1 MNRTVGGG
9 FEFVKFRI
17 FVALK
22 QFPVD
27 TVLRQSPHIQR
38 LRIIDN
44 LNPDSVDTSF
54 KIMSNF
60 LAQAG
65 AT

>member
-1 MNRTVGGG
+1 MNRTAGGG

-27 TVLRQSPHIQR
+27 TVLRQSLHIQR

-44 LNPDSVDTSF
+44 LNPDSVDT
-54 KIMSNF
+54 K
-60 LAQAG
+60 L
-65 AT
+65 